1 MRFVFSSIVLAI
13 TSLMVTESG
22 AAAPQAAPKSF
33 AVFVAFYN
41 THNDIIRGGVCGTVF
56 FVSPTQAITAHH
68 VLRASSFKPANGFE
82 RVRVWLVH
90 EDYRAIE
97 MKPEFV
103 TSNPDKD
110 ITTIKI
116 PVELAVDR
124 RFVFPRATK
133 LAAGPT
139 PVETDGFIA
148 NTAGPTLE
156 RQGLDVNIVKVSS
169 LTRLHLSGTL
179 VRSAV
184 VNLKAA
190 DIDLKSS
197 PNYELSY
204 QPVVG
209 ISGGPVTSGGKVI
222 AMNSFADPGTRK
234 HTWALQLVGASS
246 GLARP

>member
-1 MRFVFSSIVLAI
+1 MA
-13 TSLMVTESG
+13 SLLVTETG
-22 AAAPQAAPKSF
+22 AAAPLAAPKSF

-68 VLRASSFKPANGFE
+68 VLRGSSFKPMAGFE

-97 MKPEFV
+97 MKPEFIA
-103 TSNPDKD
+103 SNPDKD
-110 ITTIKI
+110 ITTIQL
-116 PVELAVDR
+116 PAALAVDS
-124 RFVFPRATK
+124 RFVFPRASAVATS
-133 LAAGPT
+133 GST

-148 NTAGPTLE
+148 NTTGPTLE
-156 RQGLDVNIVKVSS
+156 RHGLEIDIVRVPS
-169 LTRLHLSGTL
+169 LSRLHLSGTL

-184 VNLKAA
+184 VSIKAS

-197 PNYELSY
+197 PNFELSY

-209 ISGGPVTSGGKVI
+209 ISGGPVTANGEVI
-222 AMNSFADPGTRK
+222 AGPADSPFRFSVQVT
-234 HTWALQLVGASS
+234 VG
-246 GLARP
+246 